1 LICSLTSPEVDAV
14 PAVTSTTDQAA
25 SLRKLVS
32 DSKPAEAPRKGRV
45 ISVTSGKGGVGKT
58 NVSINLAYALAA
70 LGRRVY
76 LLDADLG
83 LANVDVLLN
92 LTPTYTLDDVLAGE
106 KELRD
111 IVVDGPG
118 NIKVLPSSTGV
129 VEMAEL
135 DEERQTRLLEK
146 LRELDESI
154 DYLIIDTG
162 AGIASNVLRFNV
174 CADEIILVVTP
185 EPSSMTDAY
194 SVIKVMASRY
204 DIRSF
209 NLLANSLDSPKEGD
223 RVFERLQKVT
233 RDFLQLELNYL
244 GGIPRD
250 PKLIR
255 AVRSQRPLLEMFPDS
270 PAAKSIKALAEH
282 VESSANATRSLAE
295 TPRNDKPLRF
305 WERILQWREK
315 EN

>member
-1 LICSLTSPEVDAV
+1 M

-32 DSKPAEAPRKGRV
+32 DSKPAETPRKGRV

-111 IVVDGPG
+111 IVADGPG

>member
-1 LICSLTSPEVDAV
+1 M

-111 IVVDGPG
+111 IVADGPG

>member
-1 LICSLTSPEVDAV
+1 V
-14 PAVTSTTDQAA
+14 PAVTATTDQAA

-32 DSKPAEAPRKGRV
+32 DSKAPAAPRKGRV

-58 NVSINLAYALAA
+58 NISINLAYALST

-83 LANVDVLLN
+83 LANIDVLLN
-92 LTPTYTLDDVLAGE
+92 LTPAHTLDDVLAGE

-111 IVVDGPG
+111 IVTDGPG
-118 NIKVLPSSTGV
+118 NIKVLPSSSGV

-135 DEERQTRLLEK
+135 DEDRQTRLLEK
-146 LRELDESI
+146 LKDLDDDI

-174 CADEIILVVTP
+174 CADEVILVVAP

-204 DIRSF
+204 NIRSF
-209 NLLANSLDSPKEGD
+209 NLLANSLESPKQGE
-223 RVFERLQKVT
+223 RVFEHLQKVS

-250 PKLIR
+250 TKLMR

-270 PAAKSIKALAEH
+270 PAAKSFKALAQHIET
-282 VESSANATRSLAE
+282 SALAPRSLAE
-295 TPRNDKPLRF
+295 TPRSDRPLRF

-315 EN
+315 KD

>member
-1 LICSLTSPEVDAV
+1 M

-32 DSKPAEAPRKGRV
+32 DSKPAETPRKGRV

>member
-1 LICSLTSPEVDAV
+1 MPT
-14 PAVTSTTDQAA
+14 VTSTTDQAA